1 MHWLIP
7 ILHVLTIGINHELI
21 YSIMYLCVCLILQEI
36 EAIQDVKDSAHM
48 QRGLGIMAILSL
60 GVAAIMF
67 P

>member
-1 MHWLIP
+1 MYHC
-7 ILHVLTIGINHELI
+7 VFLT
-21 YSIMYLCVCLILQEI
+21 LQEI
-36 EAIQDVKDSAHM
+36 EAIQDVKDSAHV